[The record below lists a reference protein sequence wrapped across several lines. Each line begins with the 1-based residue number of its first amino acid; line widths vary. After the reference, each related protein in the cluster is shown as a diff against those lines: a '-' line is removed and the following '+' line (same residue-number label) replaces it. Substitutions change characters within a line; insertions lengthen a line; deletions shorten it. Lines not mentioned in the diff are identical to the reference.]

1 MGIHGPKWKKIAQ
14 MMQRHPLVVRET
26 YKAHAPGILHGP
38 WSTSEEE
45 RLLSVMKEQGHV
57 EKPGAVRIHWP
68 AVASA
73 VKSRCEAQCMSKW
86 YSSFGLRERKHVW
99 TPYADAVLLAH
110 VVDDGEESWDHV
122 DWHGVAAGVVHLL
135 SSTGLA
141 AADCRRRFRALC
153 LRATKL
159 VSRDV
164 AALADK
170 VEAYLRQTFEDPTL
184 LDRARA
190 DAGLGSSGLGSSDPD
205 TASDASASPATKL
218 PRRPLA
224 VGGSG
229 ALHLPEAAAFR
240 PSPPKTARGGQS
252 ESLSHSSSDSRS
264 SSESG
269 SSSGSSS
276 GSHSSSSSQS
286 ATDVHSAHGTASA
299 GRRHQTFSADRRKS
313 SIARKLQG
321 DLDLAEES
329 SSSSAES
336 SPRPRGAGSKA
347 RGNVSGQHNQTALP
361 AQAVAGGGYNSRRQR

>member
-1 MGIHGPKWKKIAQ
+1 MAAAGSGRRARKRPRGDAGQPAPEPAQDGKELSAWQIADLPAAQSKLKRGVWSKAEDDLLRDLFNAECDARGMDEEAKKVRHAAVSTVAAVPAPDVILDSVNKHKAEGQGRFWVNISKHFTGKFSDEDIKELRHLVGIHGPKWKKIAQ

-205 TASDASASPATKL
+205 TASDASASPAT
-218 PRRPLA
+218 
-224 VGGSG
+224 
-229 ALHLPEAAAFR
+229 
-240 PSPPKTARGGQS
+240 
-252 ESLSHSSSDSRS
+252 
-264 SSESG
+264 
-269 SSSGSSS
+269 
-276 GSHSSSSSQS
+276 
-286 ATDVHSAHGTASA
+286 
-299 GRRHQTFSADRRKS
+299 
-313 SIARKLQG
+313 
-321 DLDLAEES
+321 
-329 SSSSAES
+329 
-336 SPRPRGAGSKA
+336 
-347 RGNVSGQHNQTALP
+347 
-361 AQAVAGGGYNSRRQR
+361 